1 MDKKT
6 NYPNDI
12 STHILRCL
20 NPIRYLSRLNGTVST
35 KVINGSQQ
43 VPAGKWSWKIFL
55 LNGNYNGNY
64 IADNINMCWYING
77 NYIADNINMCWYIN
91 GNYIADNI
99 NMCWYINGNYIADNI
114 NMCWYINGNYIADN
128 INMCWYI
135 NGNYIADNINM
146 CWYINGNYIA
156 DNINMCWYINGN
168 YIADNINMCWYIN
181 GNYIAD
187 ADLAALARIPDPTWH
202 NQVSDMM
209 TFIPSKTPKGWI
221 FSSNSLG
228 ALLFKAPEGF
238 GTISPQMRRNT
249 SKENN
254 TGNLYLTSSIENS
267 FWQWFQSPQFL
278 KASNPSKE

>member
-1 MDKKT
+1 MKNDLGSSIVFEILLNISLKWILGHSRLHIQQMDKNT
-6 NYPNDI
+6 NCPNDI

-64 IADNINMCWYING
+64 IADQWEL
-77 NYIADNINMCWYIN
+77 YIADDDLITLICVDISMGTIYVYI
-91 GNYIADNI
+91 
-99 NMCWYINGNYIADNI
+99 
-114 NMCWYINGNYIADN
+114 
-128 INMCWYI
+128 
-135 NGNYIADNINM
+135 
-146 CWYINGNYIA
+146 
-156 DNINMCWYINGN
+156 
-168 YIADNINMCWYIN
+168 
-181 GNYIAD
+181 YIAD

-254 TGNLYLTSSIENS
+254 TGNLYLASSIENS
-267 FWQWFQSPQFL
+267 FWQWFQSPQMYLL